1 MLILIINVVPWFVW
15 GFFKLIT
22 PFIDPL
28 TREKLKFNE
37 ALVNHVPA
45 TQLLKEFGGEV
56 DFTYT
61 HEAYWPALIALS
73 SYRKAEMEAKWRQ
86 NGSRIGESEQFLK
99 QGFSQDL
106 HKDTVAATGAAKVE
120 SEMDSVTNGV
130 ASVAL

>member
-1 MLILIINVVPWFVW
+1 LSVRLVPWFVW

-45 TQLLKEFGGEV
+45 TQLLTEFGGNVE
-56 DFTYT
+56 FTYT
-61 HEAYWPALIALS
+61 HTAYWPALVALAAH
-73 SYRKAEMEAKWRQ
+73 RKAEMETRWRQ
-86 NGSRIGESEQFLK
+86 NGMRIGESEQYLK
-99 QGFSQDL
+99 QGFSQNL
-106 HKDTVAATGAAKVE
+106 HNETAAATGAAKVE
-120 SEMDSVTNGV
+120 SQMDSVTNGV